1 MNYKKKLRPPS
12 ARPRKDPPMEP
23 FKNKN
28 KKQMNIAERF
38 IFSKLKVK
46 RQNR

>member
-28 KKQMNIAERF
+28 KNKSI
-38 IFSKLKVK
+38 
-46 RQNR
+46 

>member
-12 ARPRKDPPMEP
+12 ARPRKDPPTEP
-23 FKNKN
+23 FKNK
-28 KKQMNIAERF
+28 KQKQINIVERF